1 MGAGGV
7 IVPPRTYFDR
17 IQPVLRKYDI
27 LFVADEVICGFGRT
41 GNMFGSQTFDLRPDI
56 VTVAKALSAGYLPIS
71 GTLVSARLYEILLAQ
86 SDKLGIFGHGYT
98 YSSHP
103 VPAAVALETLRIYE
117 ERDIV
122 GAVRRVAPHL
132 QTGIRQFVDHPLV
145 GDARGIG
152 LIGAIELVRE
162 KATKQGFDPK
172 ARVGAYLVSRAQEH
186 GAILRAMPGDIVAFS
201 PPLII
206 SEREIDE
213 ILVCFGKALDD
224 TWTMVKEKGLA

>member
-1 MGAGGV
+1 MEWSAGG
-7 IVPPRTYFDR
+7 
-17 IQPVLRKYDI
+17 
-27 LFVADEVICGFGRT
+27 GFFAPDGKMAAYWSKKGEEGYAEGKWSVT
-41 GNMFGSQTFDLRPDI
+41 GNEFCY
-56 VTVAKALSAGYLPIS
+56 SASWKNATKPLDEEFCWKMYHVG
-71 GTLVSARLYEILLAQ
+71 
-86 SDKLGIFGHGYT
+86 KKT
-98 YSSHP
+98 Y
-103 VPAAVALETLRIYE
+103 YE
-117 ERDIV
+117 ETKASDGRALKITPKSPPV
-122 GAVRRVAPHL
+122 SN
-132 QTGIRQFVDHPLV
+132 
-145 GDARGIG
+145 GD
-152 LIGAIELVRE
+152 